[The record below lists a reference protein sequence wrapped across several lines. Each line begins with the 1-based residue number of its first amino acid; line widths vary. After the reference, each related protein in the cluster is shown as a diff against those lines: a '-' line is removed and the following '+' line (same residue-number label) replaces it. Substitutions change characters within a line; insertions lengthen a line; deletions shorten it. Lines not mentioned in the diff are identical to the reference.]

1 MPYKRSKR
9 LPGERASKIGHLDVI
24 KSDLARK
31 LVAIFESR
39 DSQTKYD
46 ISSWERI
53 PSIGRPLKFIFSVDG
68 SFQSTESKK
77 PYKRIGFVKTALL
90 MLDVPAISRIDK
102 KFPHPMLVKELLTDS
117 ALTHST
123 VFPLQNVSIPGLTN
137 YHTIRKIVFDSIK
150 DPSPPLNSGPME
162 TLKWIAYQKWD
173 GVRKN
178 TTNFQCP
185 HCEKD
190 IATLA
195 YDSEVGDCPN
205 PKCNGSLYLT
215 DWFGF
220 HQVMAPDSAPDSVGT
235 DYMNIHE
242 TLLLF
247 TIIRLFWEN
256 KRDILP
262 ECLFVKD
269 GSLAI
274 RAQYSKLVNPI
285 RIFLQYA
292 RDAGYN
298 VNILGQ
304 EKSGRFFDHLELIG
318 TDAPSGHIFIPGDP
332 YTKQEIQQRPNTG
345 APYGKDTNYGAK
357 VFVKYNEYHKMVLNI
372 PTGRHIPNP
381 KYSDLIGADNIFAT
395 LPTLLSYRHEGA
407 LLPIELAHGIA
418 SLSTYPSAHILT
430 IFANAKGTH

>member
-1 MPYKRSKR
+1 LPYQRSTR
-9 LPGERASKIGHLDVI
+9 LPGERASKIGHLDII

-31 LVAIFESR
+31 LVANFESYA
-39 DSQTKYD
+39 SQSNSH

-53 PSIGRPLKFIFSVDG
+53 PSIGTPLKFIFSVDG
-68 SFQSTESKK
+68 SFQSAERKK
-77 PYKRIGFVKTALL
+77 PYRRIGFVKTALL
-90 MLDVPAISRIDK
+90 RLDVPAISRIDK
-102 KFPHPMLVKELLTDS
+102 KFPHPILVKELLTDS
-117 ALTHST
+117 ALTHAT
-123 VFPLQNVSIPGLTN
+123 VFPLQNVSIIGLTN
-137 YHTIRKIVFDSIK
+137 YHAIRKIIFDSIK
-150 DPSPPLNSGPME
+150 DPSPPLYSGPME
-162 TLKWIAYQKWD
+162 TLKWIVYQKWD

-178 TTNFQCP
+178 TTNFECP
-185 HCEKD
+185 HCERD
-190 IATLA
+190 VATLP
-195 YDSEVGDCPN
+195 YDFEVGSCPN
-205 PKCNGSLYLT
+205 CNGNLYLT

-220 HQVMAPDSAPDSVGT
+220 HQVMAPDSAPDSVVT

-247 TIIRLFWEN
+247 TGIRLFWEN
-256 KRDILP
+256 NRDILP
-262 ECLFVKD
+262 QCLFVKD

-285 RIFLQYA
+285 RNFLQYA
-292 RDAGYN
+292 RDSGYN
-298 VNILGQ
+298 VNVLGQ
-304 EKSGRFFDHLELIG
+304 EKSGKFFEHLELIG
-318 TDAPSGHIFIPGDP
+318 PDAPREHFFIPGNL

-372 PTGRHIPNP
+372 ATGSYIPNA

-395 LPTLLSYRHEGA
+395 LPALLSYRHEGA

-430 IFANAKGTH
+430 IFADAKGIL